1 MKKQAFFL
9 IQLLLVLSFSC
20 SSSDQ
25 SMKDDPN
32 EKEKIEIRSFRLQVE
47 NENPNITDVEIFY
60 LASNDFDEKMT
71 WNEALDLV
79 REVGDNWRLPTKEEF
94 EKIVSQ
100 TPTIEA
106 NMTLYKGGYWTSSQY
121 SSQQGD
127 YAWQSS
133 FEFGFPSEYYSKN
146 NYAYVLLLKK

>member
-1 MKKQAFFL
+1 
-9 IQLLLVLSFSC
+9 
-20 SSSDQ
+20 
-25 SMKDDPN
+25 
-32 EKEKIEIRSFRLQVE
+32 
-47 NENPNITDVEIFY
+47 
-60 LASNDFDEKMT
+60 LASNDFDDKMT

-79 REVGDNWRLPTKEEF
+79 KDVGDNWRLPTKEEF
-94 EKIVSQ
+94 EMIVSQ
-100 TPTIEA
+100 TPTIET
-106 NMTLYKGGYWTSSQY
+106 NMTLYKGGYWT